1 MKHTK
6 RLLTWIL
13 AVVLVVASFALVAC
27 VDKPDA
33 EQLDVTLP
41 VLADNQMVVV
51 VKNADDGFDV
61 YTVTLGENG
70 TAATTAEGVLNYLQ
84 QQGRLSVEWVNGE
97 YGKYINSI
105 GGAVPTAANEYI
117 EVFTS
122 VTADMGT
129 WAGVSSYAIGD
140 ILISSAAVG
149 VTELGVCAGAIIYF
163 QVSTY

>member
-51 VKNADDGFDV
+51 VKYADDGFDV
-61 YTVTLGENG
+61 YAVTLSELGSD
-70 TAATTAEGVLNYLQ
+70 TTTAEDVLNYLQ
-84 QQGRLSVEWVNGE
+84 EQGRLTIEWVDGSF
-97 YGKYINSI
+97 GKFINSI
-105 GGAVPTAANEYI
+105 GGAKPKEANEYV

-129 WAGVSSYAIGD
+129 WAGVNTYAIGNV
-140 ILISSAAVG
+140 LISSAAVG
-149 VTELGVCAGAIIYF
+149 VTEMSVEAGAIIYF